1 MSLTE
6 NGFERITYDEFVER
20 LSQRSKEQLGED
32 IDVSETSVYGKFIR
46 IIAYDLAAEY
56 ETLEN
61 TYYARFPNTASG
73 VSLDRLCV
81 FAGITRNPATY
92 ARHNI
97 KVTGTA
103 DTTVGMGGLIV
114 GNEDNI
120 TFYNENDFTI
130 GSDGTVNII
139 VAAVDSGTGGNVD
152 NIDTIVNPV
161 TGVTSIEYIWL
172 EEAGEDIESDYD
184 LRKRFS
190 VAVAGAGA
198 CNEDAIRGY
207 IARISGIESV
217 VIVTNDTN
225 EADSDGRPAH
235 SFEVYIYGGEG
246 QEQEVANAIFL
257 KKPLGIKAITTE
269 TGNNAVTKTVTDHG
283 GFSHSISFSRVTE
296 VAIDINV
303 SIKTNSSYTTSGA
316 AAIKNNL
323 VEYVSG
329 IGVGGSV
336 VTSAMYSH
344 VFEVTGVT
352 EVVSITQ
359 AKSGQTASTATIN
372 CDMNEVPITSATNIT
387 VTVVSV

>member
-1 MSLTE
+1 MPLTPE
-6 NGFERITYDEFVER
+6 GFKRITYDEFVER
-20 LSQRSKEQLGED
+20 LSQRSREMLGED

-103 DTTVGMGGLIV
+103 DTTVLMGGLIV
-114 GNEDNI
+114 GNEDNT

-152 NIDTIVNPV
+152 NIDTI
-161 TGVTSIEYIWL
+161 GL

-207 IARISGIESV
+207 IARIQGIESV
-217 VIVTNDTN
+217 VIVTNDTSST
-225 EADSDGRPAH
+225 DSDGRPAH

-246 QEQEVANAIFL
+246 QEQEVADAIFL

-269 TGNNAVTKTVTDHG
+269 TGSNAITKTVTDQG

-316 AAIKNNL
+316 TAIKNKL

-352 EVVSITQ
+352 EVVSVTQ

-372 CDMNEVPITSATNIT
+372 CAMNEVPVTSATNIT

>member
-6 NGFERITYDEFVER
+6 NGFYRPSYNEIVEDM
-20 LSQRSKEQLGED
+20 SQRAKETMGED
-32 IDVSETSVYGKFIR
+32 IDVTETSVLGKFIR
-46 IIAYDLAAEY
+46 IVAYDLAEEY

-61 TYYARFPNTASG
+61 VYYARFPNTASG

-97 KVTGTA
+97 TVTGTP
-103 DTTVGMGGLIV
+103 DTTIGMGGLLV
-114 GNEDNI
+114 GNDDNI

-130 GSDGTVNII
+130 GADGKADII
-139 VAAVDSGTGGNVD
+139 VAATEVGTSGNVD
-152 NIDTIVNPV
+152 SISKIVNPV
-161 TGVTSIEYIWL
+161 TGVSSISYVGL
-172 EEAGEDIESDYD
+172 EEVAEDAESDVD

-190 VAVAGAGA
+190 VAVSGAGA

-225 EADSDGRPAH
+225 ETDSDGRPAH

-257 KKPLGIKAITTE
+257 KKPLGIKAVTTE
-269 TGNNAVTKTVTDHG
+269 TGDNAITKTVIDEG
-283 GFSHSISFSRVTE
+283 GFSHYISFSRVTE
-296 VAIDINV
+296 VTIDINV
-303 SIKTNSSYTTSGA
+303 TVKTNVSYTASGA

-359 AKSGQTASTATIN
+359 AKSGETASAETIN
-372 CDMNEVPITSATNIT
+372 CAMNEVPVTTATNIT
-387 VTVVSV
+387 VTVVS

>member
-161 TGVTSIEYIWL
+161 TGVTSIEYIGL

-269 TGNNAVTKTVTDHG
+269 TGNNAVTKTVTDQG

>member
-1 MSLTE
+1 MGLSEL
-6 NGFERITYDEFVER
+6 GFKRITYDEFVSNME
-20 LSQRSKEQLGED
+20 QRSKELLGED
-32 IDVSETSVYGKFIR
+32 IDCSETSILGKFLR

-61 TYYARFPNTASG
+61 VYYARFPNTASG

-81 FAGITRNPATY
+81 FAGLQREPATY

-103 DTTVGMGGLIV
+103 DTTVLMGGLIV
-114 GNEDNI
+114 GNEENI

-130 GSDGTVNII
+130 GADGTADII
-139 VAAVDSGTGGNVD
+139 VAAVDYGSGGNVD

-161 TGVTSIEYIWL
+161 TGIASIEYVGL

-184 LRKRFS
+184 LRKRFA
-190 VAVAGAGA
+190 VAVSGAGA

-225 EADSDGRPAH
+225 ETDSDGRPAH

-269 TGNNAVTKTVTDHG
+269 TGDNAITKTVIDEG

-296 VAIDINV
+296 VTIDINV
-303 SIKTNSSYTTSGA
+303 TVKTNVSYTASGA

-329 IGVGGSV
+329 IVVGGSV

-344 VFEVTGVT
+344 VFEVPGVT

-359 AKSGQTASTATIN
+359 AKSGETASSATIN
-372 CDMNEVPITSATNIT
+372 CAMNEVPVTTATNIT

>member
-1 MSLTE
+1 MGLSEL
-6 NGFERITYDEFVER
+6 GFKRITYDEFVER

-61 TYYARFPNTASG
+61 VYYARFPNTASG

-103 DTTVGMGGLIV
+103 DTTVLMGGLIV

-130 GSDGTVNII
+130 GSDGTANII

-161 TGVTSIEYIWL
+161 TGIASIEYVGL

-190 VAVAGAGA
+190 VAVSGAGA

-246 QEQEVANAIFL
+246 QEQEVADAIFL

-269 TGNNAVTKTVTDHG
+269 TGSNAITKTVTDQG

-296 VAIDINV
+296 VTIDINV
-303 SIKTNSSYTTSGA
+303 SIKTNTAYMTSGA

-359 AKSGQTASTATIN
+359 AKSGETASTATIN
-372 CDMNEVPITSATNIT
+372 CDMNEVPITTATNIT
-387 VTVVSV
+387 VTVVS

>member
-1 MSLTE
+1 MGLSEL
-6 NGFERITYDEFVER
+6 GFKRITYDEFVER

-61 TYYARFPNTASG
+61 VYYARFPNTASG

-103 DTTVGMGGLIV
+103 DTTVLMGGLIV

-130 GSDGTVNII
+130 GSDGTANII

-161 TGVTSIEYIWL
+161 TGIASIEYVGL

-190 VAVAGAGA
+190 VAVSGAGA

-246 QEQEVANAIFL
+246 QEQEVADAIFL
-257 KKPLGIKAITTE
+257 KKPLGVKAITTE
-269 TGNNAVTKTVTDHG
+269 TGSNAITKTVTDKG

-303 SIKTNSSYTTSGA
+303 SIKTNSAYMTSGA

-372 CDMNEVPITSATNIT
+372 CDMNEVPITTATNIT

>member
-1 MSLTE
+1 MGLSKL
-6 NGFERITYDEFVER
+6 GFERITYDEFVER
-20 LSQRSKEQLGED
+20 LSQRSREQLGED
-32 IDVSETSVYGKFIR
+32 IDCSETSVYGKFLR

-61 TYYARFPNTASG
+61 VYYARFPNTASG

-81 FAGITRNPATY
+81 FAGIARNPATY

-103 DTTVGMGGLIV
+103 DTTVLMGGLIV

-130 GSDGTVNII
+130 GSDGTADII
-139 VAAVDSGTGGNVD
+139 VAAVDYGSGGNVD
-152 NIDTIVNPV
+152 SIDTIVNPV
-161 TGVTSIEYIWL
+161 TGIASIEYVGL

-190 VAVAGAGA
+190 IAVAGAGS

-207 IARISGIESV
+207 VARIQGIESV
-217 VIVTNDTN
+217 VIATNDTN
-225 EADSDGRPAH
+225 STDSDGRPAH

-246 QEQEVANAIFL
+246 QEQEIADAIFL
-257 KKPLGIKAITTE
+257 KKPIGIKAVTTE
-269 TGNNAVTKTVTDHG
+269 TGSNAITKTVTDEG

-296 VAIDINV
+296 VTIDINV
-303 SIKTNSSYTTSGA
+303 SIKTNSSYTANGA
-316 AAIKNNL
+316 ASIKNNL
-323 VEYVSG
+323 VKYVSEL
-329 IGVGGSV
+329 GVGGSV

-359 AKSGQTASTATIN
+359 AKSGNTPSAATIN
-372 CDMNEVPITSATNIT
+372 CAMNEVPITSATNIT
-387 VTVVSV
+387 VTVVSA

>member
-1 MSLTE
+1 MGLSEL
-6 NGFERITYDEFVER
+6 GFKRITYDEFVER

-61 TYYARFPNTASG
+61 VYYARFPNTASG

-103 DTTVGMGGLIV
+103 DTTVLMGGLIV

-130 GSDGTVNII
+130 GSDGTANII
-139 VAAVDSGTGGNVD
+139 VAAVDSGTGGNID

-161 TGVTSIEYIWL
+161 TGIASIEYVGL

-190 VAVAGAGA
+190 VAVSGAGA

-246 QEQEVANAIFL
+246 QEQEVADAIFL
-257 KKPLGIKAITTE
+257 KKPLGVKAITTE
-269 TGNNAVTKTVTDHG
+269 TGSNAITKTVTDKG

-303 SIKTNSSYTTSGA
+303 SIKTNSSYMTSGA

-372 CDMNEVPITSATNIT
+372 CDMNEVPITTATNIT
-387 VTVVSV
+387 VTVVS